1 MPVESAQGLRV
12 LWHVHGSWT
21 DAFVRGQHRFFLP
34 VTAQG
39 DTWGRGLAERTD
51 IPIVHVTH
59 FNAVMWDSGRAPAVV
74 VPGRGGVI
82 STDFSLLA
90 KGFHE
95 LVHEPDY
102 ATPTGRAAREYALK
116 HYGLDA
122 FLAAWD
128 RVLAESTR

>member
-1 MPVESAQGLRV
+1 MSPGPKAGPKRRSA
-12 LWHVHGSWT
+12 
-21 DAFVRGQHRFFLP
+21 
-34 VTAQG
+34 TASVP
-39 DTWGRGLAERTD
+39 AE
-51 IPIVHVTH
+51 
-59 FNAVMWDSGRAPAVV
+59 A
-74 VPGRGGVI
+74 GVI

-102 ATPTGRAAREYALK
+102 ATLAGRAAREYALK

-122 FLAAWD
+122 FLSAWD